1 MSPVL
6 SSLWWLRYSTLILAA
21 AGFLPG
27 SHAAAGPA
35 RSEDGFDPSRRYELG
50 ELVGL
55 ALGNNPSTRAAWFQA
70 RAASA
75 SIGEAKASYYPKLLA
90 RFDGGSDQWYTP
102 AANGPDNFRRVQ
114 ATTTLA
120 LEYLLLDF
128 GRRDADVQRTVAAFD
143 AAGFAFERKLQETVF
158 AVQRHFFSH
167 EAAVWRQKAAGIG
180 LQAARTL
187 AETVE
192 KEVKNGLSATPE
204 LLRARKRV
212 LEAGYEVE
220 AAESAVR
227 IALGDLCVAA
237 GLPANAPLQVRQSDV
252 PPLTKQLRGE
262 VDRLIACSLKIRPDL
277 AARAAEVRA
286 SEAATKRAGA
296 DFYPVVRLEGSYA
309 YSQFGYGARDGKM
322 DGTYQEGLNGYGA
335 FLVGSWDLFDGFER
349 VSRLTRRREEEKAAR
364 EKFNADRL
372 AATRDVWSAYS
383 ENLSAARRVEYAE
396 GFVASANESFEAISA
411 ALKSGLA
418 DINEFAEAESMASL
432 ARAELASA
440 VAGYST
446 TLSALALA
454 VGSFQPSPEPA
465 AAMRKPASQRAR

>member
-6 SSLWWLRYSTLILAA
+6 CSLSWRRCSTLILAA
-21 AGFLPG
+21 AVLIPAIVG
-27 SHAAAGPA
+27 AAAPGQPASFDPA
-35 RSEDGFDPSRRYELG
+35 RRYQLG
-50 ELVGL
+50 ELVDL
-55 ALGNNPSTRAAWFQA
+55 ALTNNPSTRAVWFQA

-75 SIGEAKASYYPKLLA
+75 SIGEAKAAYYPKLLA

-128 GRRDADVQRTVAAFD
+128 GRRDADVRRTVATFD
-143 AAGFAFERKLQETVF
+143 AAGFAYERKLQETVF
-158 AVQRHFFSH
+158 AVQRNFFSH
-167 EAAVWRQKAAGIG
+167 EAAVWRRKAAETG
-180 LQAARTL
+180 LQSARTL

-212 LEAGYEVE
+212 FEAGYEVE
-220 AAESAVR
+220 AAQAAVR

-237 GLPANAPLQVRQSDV
+237 GLGANAPLQVRQSDA
-252 PPLTKQLRGE
+252 PAPTKSLRGE
-262 VDRLIACSLKIRPDL
+262 VDRLIARSLEIRPDL

-286 SEAATKRAGA
+286 SEAATKRAVA

-364 EKFNADRL
+364 EKLDAERL

-396 GFVASANESFEAISA
+396 SFVASANESFDAIGA

-418 DINEFAEAESMASL
+418 DVNEFAEAESLASQ

-440 VAGYST
+440 VADYST

-454 VGSFQPSPEPA
+454 VGSFQPAPTPA
-465 AAMRKPASQRAR
+465 AVRRGTPPPAP